1 MAGEKATLKAGLLA
15 AFNDQINSTDDQPGP
30 ITQLSED
37 QAAAIVDAIISAIN
51 NATVLHVLA
60 APNGP
65 VTGTITLQST
75 AS

>member
-15 AFNDQINSTDDQPGP
+15 AFNAQIDSTDDQPGP

-37 QAAAIVDAIISAIN
+37 QAAAIVNAVISAIN
-51 NATVLHVLA
+51 STAVTYVLA

>member
-1 MAGEKATLKAGLLA
+1 MAGEKAALKAGLLA
-15 AFNDQINSTDDQPGP
+15 AFNQQIDSTDEQPGP
-30 ITQLSED
+30 ITELSEA
-37 QAAAIVDAIISAIN
+37 QANAIVDVIISAIN
-51 NATVLHVLA
+51 STTVTHILV